1 MNALTAALT
10 TIRRSPYQA
19 LVSIL
24 MMTVTFFVVYV
35 FSFFVA
41 GTQKVLTYFE
51 TQPQVIAFFELET
64 PETSIQSLEKKMQE
78 QWYVESVKIVT
89 QEEALKIYQ
98 EDNKTDPLLLELVT
112 ADILPASIEVAAKDL
127 DSLVLVK
134 EELEKAPDVEDVEY
148 QEGIVETLSSWT
160 QSVRTIGIAAVFTLL
175 TISFLIIMV
184 VIAIK
189 ATHTRN
195 TIKIMRFI
203 GATAWYIK
211 APFVVEGMLYGAI
224 GSILGFGATV
234 AALMYS
240 SPWISSF
247 LGEIKIFPIPMELFA
262 AQVGIGTLGG
272 LMLGG
277 FAGLIA
283 VQRLIKQ

>member
-1 MNALTAALT
+1 MNALTSALT

-24 MMTVTFFVVYV
+24 MVSVTFFVVYM

-64 PETSIQSLEKKMQE
+64 PETSITALEKKMTE
-78 QWYVESVKIVT
+78 QWYVDSVKVVT
-89 QEEALKIYQ
+89 QDEALKIYQ
-98 EDNKTDPLLLELVT
+98 EDNKNDPLLLELVT

-134 EELEKAPDVEDVEY
+134 EELEKASDVEDVEY

-160 QSVRTIGIAAVFTLL
+160 ASVRTIGIVAIFTLS

-184 VIAIK
+184 IIAIK
-189 ATHTRN
+189 ATHKRN

-203 GATAWYIK
+203 GATSWYIK
-211 APFVVEGMLYGAI
+211 
-224 GSILGFGATV
+224 
-234 AALMYS
+234 
-240 SPWISSF
+240 
-247 LGEIKIFPIPMELFA
+247 EI
-262 AQVGIGTLGG
+262 
-272 LMLGG
+272 
-277 FAGLIA
+277 
-283 VQRLIKQ
+283 

>member
-1 MNALTAALT
+1 MNALTSALT

-24 MMTVTFFVVYV
+24 MVSVTFFVVYM

-64 PETSIQSLEKKMQE
+64 PETSITALEKKMTE
-78 QWYVESVKIVT
+78 QWYVDSVKVVT
-89 QEEALKIYQ
+89 QDEALKIYQ
-98 EDNKTDPLLLELVT
+98 EDNKNDPLLLELVT

-127 DSLVLVK
+127 DSLILVK
-134 EELEKAPDVEDVEY
+134 EELEKASDVEDVEY

-160 QSVRTIGIAAVFTLL
+160 ASVRTIGIVAIFTLS

-184 VIAIK
+184 IIAIK
-189 ATHTRN
+189 ATHKRN

-203 GATAWYIK
+203 GATSWYIK
-211 APFVVEGMLYGAI
+211 APFVVEGMLYGI
-224 GSILGFGATV
+224 MGSVLGFGATV
-234 AALMYS
+234 ATLMYS
-240 SPWISSF
+240 SPWISEF
-247 LGEIKIFPIPMELFA
+247 LGDIQIFPIPTELFA
-262 AQVGIGTLGG
+262 IQVGVGTLGG
-272 LMLGG
+272 IVLGG
-277 FAGLIA
+277 FAGLLA